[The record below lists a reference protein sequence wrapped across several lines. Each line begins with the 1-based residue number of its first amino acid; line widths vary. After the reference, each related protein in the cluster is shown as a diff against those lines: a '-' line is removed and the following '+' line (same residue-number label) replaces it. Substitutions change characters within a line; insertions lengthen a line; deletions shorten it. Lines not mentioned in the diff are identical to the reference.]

1 MIKFMS
7 YAKSSRRELLFEVG
21 RVSREVGDVS
31 IQELEHPIETD
42 SAGSVALLAQGFQH
56 ASSFR
61 IALRLLVKRFQDNNG
76 TRILV
81 LSKNIPRVLQDS
93 RFKHPMRLAWL
104 DYRDRLDDYAQAC
117 AEGRISETLGALSA
131 ARRNARVE
139 LAKHL
144 GVNP

>member
-7 YAKSSRRELLFEVG
+7 YAKSSRRELLFEIG
-21 RVSREVGDVS
+21 SVSREVGDVS
-31 IQELEHPIETD
+31 IQGLEHPIETD
-42 SAGSVALLAQGFQH
+42 SAGCVAFLAQGFQH

-61 IALRLLVKRFQDNNG
+61 IALKLLLKKSQVDGGGRL
-76 TRILV
+76 LV
-81 LSKNIPRVLQDS
+81 LSKHVPCVLKDS

-104 DYRDRLDDYAQAC
+104 DYRDRLNDYAQAR
-117 AEGRISETLGALSA
+117 AEGRISETLDALSA
-131 ARRNARVE
+131 ACWSARVG